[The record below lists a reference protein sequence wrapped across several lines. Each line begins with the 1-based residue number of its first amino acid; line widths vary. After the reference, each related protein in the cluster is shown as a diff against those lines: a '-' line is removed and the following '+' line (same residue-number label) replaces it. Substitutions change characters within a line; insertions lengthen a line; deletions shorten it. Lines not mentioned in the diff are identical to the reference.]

1 MSGLQNGGVLAGVL
15 TVGIAV
21 SGLGPGSLRLW
32 ATGGC
37 LGSAAA
43 LTGIALAGF
52 AGPGAPLLPLVF
64 ALGLFNGAFA
74 VAAIGAMMQL
84 AGQGRT
90 RREGTRVGLW
100 GAAQAIAAGFG
111 GLLGAATA
119 DVVRRLL
126 DAPAL
131 AYGAVFLA
139 EAALF
144 VAAALLALRTVDAPA
159 PAPRTAPG
167 E

>member
-1 MSGLQNGGVLAGVL
+1 VLALAAAG
-15 TVGIAV
+15 
-21 SGLGPGSLRLW
+21 GLRLGSLRLW
-32 ATGGC
+32 TAGGC

-43 LTGIALAGF
+43 LAGIAHAGL

-64 ALGLFNGAFA
+64 ALGVFNGIFA
-74 VAAIGAMMQL
+74 VAAIAAMMQL
-84 AGQGRT
+84 AGDGRA

-111 GLLGAATA
+111 GLLGAAAA
-119 DVVRRLL
+119 DAMRRVLPL
-126 DAPAL
+126 AE

-144 VAAALLALRTVDAPA
+144 VAAALLALRTIARPVPCA
-159 PAPRTAPG
+159 
-167 E
+167 